1 MKDFVICII
10 LILSS
15 FLTWGQDVQEAVV
28 YRINGEEIL
37 VIGDAQK
44 YSQYFEKV
52 VEENIDT
59 LYVKVKLIIKG
70 FSLPLREETAEEF
83 TSIVY
88 DKEKK
93 TIKLFKEER
102 NPNEENGSFI
112 LSLFLLSLVLFALSF
127 TKKNEQIGAD
137 KAYLMTAV
145 LMTAVLPLI
154 LSVGFSL
161 VLIVPTLELL
171 LFASFF
177 ILIMTS
183 LLLLIGIK
191 ISNSTKFLKIIKI
204 IKILIVIFYISAI
217 LIIIIL

>member
-1 MKDFVICII
+1 MKNFVICII

-44 YSQYFEKV
+44 HSQYFEKV

-102 NPNEENGSFI
+102 NPNEENDSFI

-137 KAYLMTAV
+137 KAY

-217 LIIIIL
+217 LVIIIL

>member
-1 MKDFVICII
+1 MKNFVICII

-102 NPNEENGSFI
+102 NPNEENDSFI

-137 KAYLMTAV
+137 KAY

>member
-1 MKDFVICII
+1 MKNFVICII

-44 YSQYFEKV
+44 YSQYFERV

-93 TIKLFKEER
+93 TIKLFKEEK

-145 LMTAVLPLI
+145 LPLI
-154 LSVGFSL
+154 LSIGFLL
-161 VLIVPTLELL
+161 VLISPTLELII
-171 LFASFF
+171 FASFF
-177 ILIMTS
+177 ILIMTF

-217 LIIIIL
+217 LTIVIL

>member
-1 MKDFVICII
+1 MKNFVICII

-93 TIKLFKEER
+93 TIKLFKEEK

-145 LMTAVLPLI
+145 LPLI
-154 LSVGFSL
+154 LSIGFLL
-161 VLIVPTLELL
+161 VLISPTLELII
-171 LFASFF
+171 FASFF
-177 ILIMTS
+177 ILIMTF

-217 LIIIIL
+217 LTIVIL

>member
-1 MKDFVICII
+1 MKNFVICII

-44 YSQYFEKV
+44 YNQYFERV

-59 LYVKVKLIIKG
+59 LYVKVRLIIKG

-83 TSIVY
+83 TSILY

-93 TIKLFKEER
+93 TIELFKEER
-102 NPNEENGSFI
+102 SPNEENGSFI

-145 LMTAVLPLI
+145 LPLI
-154 LSVGFSL
+154 LSVGFL
-161 VLIVPTLELL
+161 LILMAPTLELL

-177 ILIMTS
+177 ILIMTF
-183 LLLLIGIK
+183 LLLLIGMK
-191 ISNSTKFLKIIKI
+191 ISNSIKFLKIIKI

-217 LIIIIL
+217 LTIVIL

>member
-1 MKDFVICII
+1 MKNFVICII

-52 VEENIDT
+52 VGENIDT

-70 FSLPLREETAEEF
+70 FSLPIREETAEEF

-88 DKEKK
+88 DKESK
-93 TIKLFKEER
+93 TIELFKEER
-102 NPNEENGSFI
+102 NPDEENGSFI
-112 LSLFLLSLVLFALSF
+112 LSLFLLSFVLFALSF
-127 TKKNEQIGAD
+127 IKKNEQIGAD

-145 LMTAVLPLI
+145 LPLI
-154 LSVGFSL
+154 LSVGFL
-161 VLIVPTLELL
+161 LILMAPTLELL

-177 ILIMTS
+177 ILIMTF
-183 LLLLIGIK
+183 LLLLIGMK
-191 ISNSTKFLKIIKI
+191 ISNSIKFLKIIKI

-217 LIIIIL
+217 LTIVIL

>member
-1 MKDFVICII
+1 MKNFVICII

-145 LMTAVLPLI
+145 LPLI
-154 LSVGFSL
+154 LSIGFL
-161 VLIVPTLELL
+161 LILMSPTLELMI
-171 LFASFF
+171 FASFF

-217 LIIIIL
+217 LVIIIL

>member
-1 MKDFVICII
+1 MKNFVICII
-10 LILSS
+10 LILSF

-44 YSQYFEKV
+44 YSQYFEKI

-102 NPNEENGSFI
+102 NPNEENDSFI

-137 KAYLMTAV
+137 KAY

>member
-1 MKDFVICII
+1 MKNFVICII
-10 LILSS
+10 LILSF

-102 NPNEENGSFI
+102 NPNEENDSFI

-137 KAYLMTAV
+137 KAY

-204 IKILIVIFYISAI
+204 IKIFIVIFYISAI

>member
-1 MKDFVICII
+1 MKNFVICII
-10 LILSS
+10 LILSF

-102 NPNEENGSFI
+102 NPNEENDSFI

-137 KAYLMTAV
+137 KAY